1 MKSNL
6 FFNKIVQ
13 GYIKTVGEYSL
24 EISIDDFPFEVKYV
38 FPKQECM
45 LLYGDENFYYFMGLP
60 NGDNSLLNWR

>member
-38 FPKQECM
+38 FQDSGCM
-45 LLYGDENFYYFMGLP
+45 LLYSNENLYYFMGLP
-60 NGDNSLLNWR
+60 SGDNFLLKWR